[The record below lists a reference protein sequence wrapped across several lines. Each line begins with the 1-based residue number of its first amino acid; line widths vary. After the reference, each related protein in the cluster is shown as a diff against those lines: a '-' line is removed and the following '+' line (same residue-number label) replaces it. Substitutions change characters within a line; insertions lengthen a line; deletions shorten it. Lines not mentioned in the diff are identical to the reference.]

1 MEIYRSVPK
10 RCGDEV
16 ENAQNLAV
24 QQKTMGENRFWES
37 RTHPTGIDK
46 RTLSFGGGKKT

>member
-24 QQKTMGENRFWES
+24 HQIHGTKPFLGKPDPPYRY
-37 RTHPTGIDK
+37 IDK
-46 RTLSFGGGKKT
+46 RTLSFGGGK